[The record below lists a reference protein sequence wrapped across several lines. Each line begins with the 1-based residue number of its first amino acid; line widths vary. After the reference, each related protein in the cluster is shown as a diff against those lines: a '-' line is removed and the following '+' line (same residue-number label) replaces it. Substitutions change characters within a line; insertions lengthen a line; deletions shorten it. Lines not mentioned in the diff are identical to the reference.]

1 MKQKI
6 TICFP
11 APLGRESKYISTR
24 VECQCQSSDFMH
36 GIIPLHFRLPSL
48 LVWLKRHKC
57 SRRPGGGFFQTLAVV
72 AAATAKEARR
82 SQCRNFPKLI
92 LPSPLLSSP
101 LRSLARSPFP
111 LSRRFYPVVSL
122 TGSSKKVRALAPEL
136 FAPSRSINE
145 AESFSVR
152 KCILAFWCPALADD
166 S

>member
-101 LRSLARSPFP
+101 LLSARSLSLSPLSSFLPRRLLNREFKESSRARSGAIC
-111 LSRRFYPVVSL
+111 SQPV
-122 TGSSKKVRALAPEL
+122 
-136 FAPSRSINE
+136 N
-145 AESFSVR
+145 
-152 KCILAFWCPALADD
+152 
-166 S
+166 